1 MPIHLVPINVEN
13 SIWDK
18 TNIYDEVAQN
28 IEDLINYIT
37 TENQQDNSETTD
49 ENSDLL
55 RQFLQGYS
63 LSKQI
68 KNNLQIRRNQFQ
80 LGLNTTC
87 Q

>member
-1 MPIHLVPINVEN
+1 MAIYLVPINAEN

-63 LSKQI
+63 LAKQI

-87 Q
+87 E